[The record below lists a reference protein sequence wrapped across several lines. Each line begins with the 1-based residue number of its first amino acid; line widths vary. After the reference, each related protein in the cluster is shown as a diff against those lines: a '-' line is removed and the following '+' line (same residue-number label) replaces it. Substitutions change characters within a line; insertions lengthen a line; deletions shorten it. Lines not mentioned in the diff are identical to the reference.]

1 MKAHLGADVF
11 QGPHLKVSPAHPQLD
26 GAERV
31 FDRLPP
37 DTHAVGREIQAA
49 LHVLKDLFM
58 LPAGDAPLLAWR
70 ALFLEGALGA
80 VRTPVAVLG
89 QFLRYGRV
97 PPDQGLSSRAAVF
110 VLLRI
115 VDEVVPPEAPDEHAI
130 AIAPGP
136 PPPARVEAIPAP
148 PSEAVYWVPGHW
160 RWYGTADGHS
170 GWAWTA
176 GYYAERPSHTAVWID
191 GHWQQS
197 SAGYVWVEGYWR

>member
-1 MKAHLGADVF
+1 MEGLMLRRYLPVIAISAFSLLTAGCY
-11 QGPHLKVSPAHPQLD
+11 GPPPPP
-26 GAERV
+26 ERV
-31 FDRLPP
+31 VVAPSSGP
-37 DTHAVGREIQAA
+37 IEI
-49 LHVLKDLFM
+49 
-58 LPAGDAPLLAWR
+58 
-70 ALFLEGALGA
+70 
-80 VRTPVAVLG
+80 
-89 QFLRYGRV
+89 
-97 PPDQGLSSRAAVF
+97 
-110 VLLRI
+110 
-115 VDEVVPPEAPDEHAI
+115 VPPEAPDEHAI

-176 GYYAERPSHTAVWID
+176 GYYAERPSHTAIWID